1 MNYCDA
7 FFDEP
12 IDRRNTACEKWDGLM
27 AREGRELN
35 PMWVADMDFHGVP
48 EVTDALV
55 ARANHPVYGYTDQ
68 TDASVE
74 AMLAFMERRHH
85 LKLNAKQQALLPCVI
100 SGLRAAVLA
109 LTEPGD
115 HVIIQPPVYGPFA
128 ASVLENGR
136 LTAEAPLLRDESGR
150 YHMDWEAIESRCRE
164 GAKLMLLCNP
174 HNPVGRCWTCEEL
187 TRLYTLLSKYDVALI
202 SDEIHEDFVFEK
214 DSFTPI
220 LHIAQG
226 ENARVAALTS
236 ASKTFNLAGL
246 QQAVLF
252 TRNLSLKN
260 ALVNLMHR
268 VGVVQGNIFGLAAAE
283 AAYRHGDA
291 WLDGLLSYV
300 KKAEQLTR
308 AELAARLPKA
318 VLSPLEATYLGW
330 MDLRAYGYT
339 TEELMKRTYAAGV
352 AFTPGTFFGEKEGEG
367 FLRIN
372 LACPHSQTLDAIKR
386 LEKAIKG

>member
-136 LTAEAPLLRDESGR
+136 LTAEAPLLRDES
-150 YHMDWEAIESRCRE
+150 
-164 GAKLMLLCNP
+164 
-174 HNPVGRCWTCEEL
+174 
-187 TRLYTLLSKYDVALI
+187 
-202 SDEIHEDFVFEK
+202 
-214 DSFTPI
+214 
-220 LHIAQG
+220 
-226 ENARVAALTS
+226 
-236 ASKTFNLAGL
+236 
-246 QQAVLF
+246 
-252 TRNLSLKN
+252 
-260 ALVNLMHR
+260 
-268 VGVVQGNIFGLAAAE
+268 
-283 AAYRHGDA
+283 
-291 WLDGLLSYV
+291 
-300 KKAEQLTR
+300 
-308 AELAARLPKA
+308 
-318 VLSPLEATYLGW
+318 
-330 MDLRAYGYT
+330 
-339 TEELMKRTYAAGV
+339 
-352 AFTPGTFFGEKEGEG
+352 
-367 FLRIN
+367 
-372 LACPHSQTLDAIKR
+372 
-386 LEKAIKG
+386 